1 MSTTAK
7 AKFSVGVSVLV
18 TNRNGKLLLGER
30 QNTGTADGLLSTPG
44 GRIEMDENMYQCA
57 EREALEEAGIQV
69 HNLEFLGFQEHFRYG
84 KHYFMFY
91 YWAPRYTGRIRN
103 VEPHKCKGWAWYATE
118 KIGLNICTEPFWIL
132 GKVCELFRTLQLHK
146 LSKQ

>member
-1 MSTTAK
+1 VSTTAK

-18 TNRNGKLLLGER
+18 TNRSGKLLLGER

-57 EREALEEAGIQV
+57 QREAKEEADITV
-69 HNLEFLGFQEHFRYG
+69 LDLVMLGFQEHFRYG

-91 YWAPRYTGRIRN
+91 YWAPGYTGKIKN
-103 VEPHKCKGWAWYATE
+103 VEPDKCKGWAWYDIE
-118 KIGLNICTEPFWIL
+118 KIGLNECTEPFWIF
-132 GKVCELFRTLQLHK
+132 GKVRELFRTRQLNK
-146 LSKQ
+146 FSKQ